1 MKQLITIFIITIILG
16 STAVWADDL
25 QSNRYR
31 IEFSNVNIGA
41 GTATSSSYKVNTSI
55 GQTVA
60 GKFDS
65 SGYTIKAGF
74 QYLYSIIRFK
84 FTVSNSNISFGNI
97 TSQQFYTGSTNL
109 TVNFGNPGQYQV
121 TAIEE
126 TKMKTLANDI
136 IPDTACDSG
145 TTCNTGSANIWSSTS
160 RYGFGY
166 NMSGND
172 IPADFLGATYY
183 RPFPDR
189 SNSDLPVVVMT
200 SSQVAKNRQSTMTF
214 KLNVSA
220 LQAPGN
226 YQTIINYVATP
237 SY

>member
-1 MKQLITIFIITIILG
+1 MKKFTILLVITTVLC

-25 QSNRYR
+25 ESNRYR
-31 IEFSNVNIGA
+31 IQFSNVNIGA
-41 GTATSSSYKVNTSI
+41 GTANSSSYKVNTSI

-74 QYLYSIIRFK
+74 QYLYSIIRFR
-84 FTVSNSNISFGNI
+84 FTVSNSNISFGNVI
-97 TSQQFYTGSTNL
+97 SQQFYTGSTNL

-126 TKMKTLANDI
+126 TKMKTLANDV
-136 IPDTACDSG
+136 IPDTACNSG
-145 TTCNTGSANIWSSTS
+145 TTCTIGSANVWTNTS

-189 SNSDLPVVVMT
+189 SNSDSPVVVMT

-214 KLNVSA
+214 KLNISP